1 VREFT
6 LIDTIHIVDDD
17 CTVRAAISFLLTSH
31 GYATQIYSSGSEL
44 LGGRRLRT
52 GCILL
57 DLRMDGKSG
66 LDVLEELERRAS
78 HNPVIAMSGY
88 DDIGAIVQSMKLGA
102 VDFVKKPYDPREL
115 LVAIDRVNGS
125 AQRRAQERG
134 ARSEAEGR
142 LGALSPRGIEV
153 LRGLIAG
160 LTNKEIA
167 LRLELSPRTVEMH
180 RLNMIRDLGLRTT
193 SSAIR
198 LALLAGLEPFD
209 EENVLVPPS
218 AEALAP
224 LATPRAIGRGASP
237 CRGAL
242 EEILPPALDVIEGAT
257 DGVMLLDHDFN
268 ITYLNRNAYELLGK
282 EPELVG
288 ENIWASFP
296 GAARTRA
303 FDELEVAAKHRKAG
317 RFGFFEPDLGR
328 WFEVSARPVPRGL
341 QVFFRD
347 QSRERS
353 TFAELKRSEENLR
366 LALEAAGD
374 AAWDWD
380 IRAGLITIS
389 ASFVCQLGYENW
401 KGQGVKVDVVRRLIH
416 PFDRPQV
423 SARLEE
429 HLAGRA
435 QNFAYEYRIR
445 RSGGGWMWCLA
456 AGRIVARD
464 PETGE
469 PTRMVGTVSDIGWLK
484 EIRVRADEARELIVL
499 AREGGG
505 VGTWDLD
512 LRRRHVRMCP
522 RARKMHG
529 IEPIPEEM
537 PESVWE
543 ARIDPADVT
552 GVKTALEHAIATG
565 STYSQRYCTIL
576 PGGERCWVFALGRPV
591 ADEGGAPT
599 RFVGI
604 VLDETERELAAQR
617 LRAAQD
623 ELAHIYRITA
633 LGPVAS
639 NLAHEL
645 NQPLTALRNY
655 ASGLRRALARQSPDF
670 RKAVTEAA
678 DGVEMSATLA
688 SRIVDRACKPAHWAR
703 VDRHPET
710 ITRLATDA
718 AELFRDNPID
728 VELAIE
734 ADADRV
740 SVDRLQIQQLL
751 VNLIRNAADAMQG
764 TRGRRVIVS
773 ASQRSRS
780 ETEVR
785 ICDEGPGIDPE
796 VSERLFAPFVTT
808 KPNGTGIGLAICR
821 AIVEAHGGRI
831 WVERSPL
838 GGATIAF
845 TLPIAEGD

>member
-1 VREFT
+1 

-17 CTVRAAISFLLTSH
+17 CTVRAAISFLLTSY
-31 GYATQIYSSGSEL
+31 GYATQIYSSGAEL
-44 LGGRRLRT
+44 LRERRLRT

-66 LDVLEELERRAS
+66 LDVLEELERRGS
-78 HNPVIAMSGY
+78 RNPVIAMSGD

-115 LVAIDRVNGS
+115 LVTIERVNGS
-125 AQRRAQERG
+125 AQRRGRERG
-134 ARSEAEGR
+134 ARSEAEAR
-142 LGALSPRGIEV
+142 LRALSPRGVQV

-160 LTNKEIA
+160 MTNKEIA
-167 LRLELSPRTVEMH
+167 RRLELSPRTVEMH

-198 LALLAGLEPFD
+198 LALLAGLEPLD
-209 EENVLVPPS
+209 EENRLATLN

-224 LATPRAIGRGASP
+224 LVIPRAARRAASP
-237 CRGAL
+237 CRGAPD
-242 EEILPPALDVIEGAT
+242 EILPPALDVIEGAT

-282 EPELVG
+282 GRKLVG
-288 ENIWASFP
+288 DNVWASFP

-303 FDELEVAAKHRKAG
+303 FDELEVAAKRCKSV
-317 RFGFFEPDLGR
+317 RFGFFEPDLVR

-380 IRAGLITIS
+380 LRTGLITIS
-389 ASFVCQLGYENW
+389 ASFVCELGYENW
-401 KGQGVKVDVVRRLIH
+401 RDLALDVDVVRRLIH
-416 PFDRPQV
+416 HFDRARV

-429 HLAGRA
+429 HLEGRA
-435 QNFAYEYRIR
+435 QKFACEYRIR
-445 RSGGGWMWCLA
+445 RSGGGWMWCLDR
-456 AGRIVARD
+456 GRIVARD

-469 PTRMVGTVSDIGWLK
+469 PTRMVGTVCDIGGLK
-484 EIRVRADEARELIVL
+484 ELRVRADEARELIVL
-499 AREGGG
+499 AQEGAGA
-505 VGTWDLD
+505 GTWDLD
-512 LRRRHVRMCP
+512 LRRRFVRMCP
-522 RARKMHG
+522 RAREMHG
-529 IEPIPEEM
+529 IADTVPEEM

-543 ARIDPADVT
+543 AGVDPADLARA
-552 GVKTALEHAIATG
+552 KAALEHAIVTG
-565 STYSQRYCTIL
+565 STYSQKYCTIL

-591 ADEGGAPT
+591 ADEAGVPS

-604 VLDETERELAAQR
+604 VLDETEREMAAQG

-623 ELAHIYRITA
+623 ELAHIYRVTA
-633 LGPVAS
+633 IGTVAS

-678 DGVEMSATLA
+678 DGVERSAMLA
-688 SRIVDRACKPAHWAR
+688 SRIVDRASEPAHWAR
-703 VDRHPET
+703 VDRRPQS
-710 ITRLATDA
+710 IARIATDA
-718 AELFRDNPID
+718 AELFKGNRID

-734 ADADRV
+734 ADADQV
-740 SVDRLQIQQLL
+740 SVDRLHIQQLL
-751 VNLIRNAADAMQG
+751 VNLIRNAADAMQDT

-773 ASQRSRS
+773 ACQASRS
-780 ETEVR
+780 EIEVR
-785 ICDEGPGIDPE
+785 ICDEGPGIARE

-821 AIVEAHGGRI
+821 TIVEAHGGRI
-831 WVERSPL
+831 WAERSPL

-845 TLPIAEGD
+845 TLPRAEDD